1 MSLGLPA
8 AMTRPFSSPRRIF
21 GLVAKLAIVI
31 VALPLVLTP
40 LYAIVPP
47 VSTLMLWSGLT
58 GQGMKRDWTPMENI
72 PSTVINSV
80 LMTEDAQYCNHAGV
94 DWTAL
99 NEVLDREGGPSR
111 GASTIAMQTVKNLF
125 LWSSRSYIRKALEIP
140 LASYA
145 DLVLSKRRMLE
156 IYLNIAEWGPGL
168 FGIEA
173 AAQHY
178 FKKPAAKLTAR
189 EAALLTAALPNPIT
203 RNPAK
208 PTRYLQ
214 NRARTIQARA
224 RAAGDYVACV
234 QAPKKAN

>member
-1 MSLGLPA
+1 MIRG
-8 AMTRPFSSPRRIF
+8 
-21 GLVAKLAIVI
+21 IVKVFAFI

-40 LYAIVPP
+40 IYSVVPP

-58 GQGMKRDWTPMENI
+58 GQGMQRNWTPIENI
-72 PSTVINSV
+72 APALVNSV
-80 LMTEDAQYCNHAGV
+80 VMTEDGQYCSHSGV
-94 DWTAL
+94 DWNAL
-99 NEVLDREGGPSR
+99 NDVLDREGGPSR

-125 LWSSRSYIRKALEIP
+125 LWPSRSYIRKGLEIP
-140 LASYA
+140 LAYYA
-145 DLVLSKRRMLE
+145 DLVLSKRRLME

-168 FGIEA
+168 FGAEA

-178 FKKPAAKLTAR
+178 FKKPASKLTAR

-214 NRARTIQARA
+214 KRARTIQARA
-224 RAAGDYVACV
+224 RAAGDYVGCI
-234 QAPKKAN
+234 

>member
-1 MSLGLPA
+1 MIRG
-8 AMTRPFSSPRRIF
+8 
-21 GLVAKLAIVI
+21 IVKVFAFI

-40 LYAIVPP
+40 IYSVVPP

-58 GQGMKRDWTPMENI
+58 GQGMQRNWTPIENI
-72 PSTVINSV
+72 APALVNSV
-80 LMTEDAQYCNHAGV
+80 VMTEDGQYCSHSGV
-94 DWTAL
+94 DWNAL
-99 NEVLDREGGPSR
+99 NDVLDREGGPSR

-125 LWSSRSYIRKALEIP
+125 LWPSRSYIRKGLEIP
-140 LASYA
+140 LAYYA
-145 DLVLSKRRMLE
+145 DLVLSKRRLME

-168 FGIEA
+168 FGAEA

-178 FKKPAAKLTAR
+178 FKKPASKLTAR

-214 NRARTIQARA
+214 KRARTIQARD
-224 RAAGDYVACV
+224 RAAGDYVGCI
-234 QAPKKAN
+234 

>member
-1 MSLGLPA
+1 MSLRLPA
-8 AMTRPFSSPRRIF
+8 ALSRPFAARKGMIA
-21 GLVAKLAIVI
+21 GIAKVFAII

-40 LYAIVPP
+40 VYSVVPP

-58 GQGMKRDWTPMENI
+58 GKGMTRDWTPIENI
-72 PSTVINSV
+72 APALVNSIV
-80 LMTEDAQYCNHAGV
+80 MTEDGQYCSHSGV
-94 DWTAL
+94 DWNAL
-99 NEVLDREGGPSR
+99 NDVLDREGGPSR
-111 GASTIAMQTVKNLF
+111 GASTIAMQTAKNLF
-125 LWSSRSYIRKALEIP
+125 LWPSRSYIRKGLEIP
-140 LASYA
+140 LAYYL
-145 DLVLSKRRMLE
+145 DFVLSKRRVME

-168 FGIEA
+168 FGAEA

-178 FKKPAAKLTAR
+178 FKKAASKLTAR

-224 RAAGDYVACV
+224 RAARDYVGCI
-234 QAPKKAN
+234 

>member
-1 MSLGLPA
+1 MSLRFPA
-8 AMTRPFSSPRRIF
+8 ALSRTFAKPRGVF
-21 GLVAKLAIVI
+21 GIALRVAAVL

-58 GQGMKRDWTPMENI
+58 GQGMERSWVPLDKIAPAL
-72 PSTVINSV
+72 VNSV
-80 LMTEDAQYCNHAGV
+80 LMSEDGQFCSHAGV
-94 DWTAL
+94 DWNAL
-99 NEVLDREGGPSR
+99 NDVLDREGGPSR
-111 GASTIAMQTVKNLF
+111 GASTIAMQTAKNLF
-125 LWSSRSYIRKALEIP
+125 LWPSRSYVRKALEIP
-140 LASYA
+140 LAYYL
-145 DLVLSKRRMLE
+145 DFVLSKRRVIE

-168 FGIEA
+168 FGAEA

-214 NRARTIQARA
+214 SRARTIQARA
-224 RAAGDYVACV
+224 RAARDYVGCV
-234 QAPKKAN
+234 